1 MKYVKCVQPKLNKHI
16 IYSMDTSP
24 TIHFPDVYR
33 RTISNEFKTDEYEE
47 FADTNSE
54 TTEIN
59 EMNEMSETSEI
70 HEKKTL
76 LQQIYSFFK
85 YYVCYKKK
93 NLLLKKTKKHNKKG
107 FFFYDK

>member
-1 MKYVKCVQPKLNKHI
+1 
-16 IYSMDTSP
+16 MDTSP

-33 RTISNEFKTDEYEE
+33 RTISHEFKIDENEE

-59 EMNEMSETSEI
+59 EMSETSQV
-70 HEKKTL
+70 HKKKTL

-93 NLLLKKTKKHNKKG
+93 NLLLKKRNKKG

>member
-59 EMNEMSETSEI
+59 EMSETSEI

-93 NLLLKKTKKHNKKG
+93 NLLLKKMSHL
-107 FFFYDK
+107 